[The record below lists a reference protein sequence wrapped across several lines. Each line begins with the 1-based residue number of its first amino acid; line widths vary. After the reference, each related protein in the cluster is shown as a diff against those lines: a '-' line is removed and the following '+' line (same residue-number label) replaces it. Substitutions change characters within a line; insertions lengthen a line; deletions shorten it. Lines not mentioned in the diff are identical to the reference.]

1 VSEYVRETR
10 RAEARGVNV
19 LPLRVRRAR
28 QDAGL
33 TLAQLADGR
42 VSRTAIHLIETG
54 RSRPSRETLEHIAS
68 RTGKPVSY
76 FLGTSSESAEPTPS
90 DIARQ
95 TEELMRQVTWKL
107 AHLLRHEDLTGPER
121 IALEGVLMGVRQG
134 IRLIRSIHGD
144 DAQDRDRSPSAA
156 PAADPPAPPRLLK

>member
-1 VSEYVRETR
+1 M
-10 RAEARGVNV
+10 

-42 VSRTAIHLIETG
+42 VSRTAIHLIEKG
-54 RSRPSRETLEHIAS
+54 RSRPSPETLAHIAS

-76 FLGTSSESAEPTPS
+76 FVGASSDGSEPSPS

-95 TEELMRQVTWKL
+95 LEELMRQVTWKL
-107 AHLLRHEDLTGPER
+107 AHLLRYDDDLTGPER
-121 IALEGVLMGVRQG
+121 IALEGVLVGVRQG
-134 IRLIRSIHGD
+134 VRLIQALHGD
-144 DAQDRDRSPSAA
+144 GARDRERPSSPAS
-156 PAADPPAPPRLLK
+156 PAGPPEPPRLLR